1 MTISP
6 TLLEELKKSTAP
18 VPKKLD
24 AYGGGY
30 FLPPTLSQ
38 SSIWGV
44 LEPCRNVVAWLADL
58 TSFPFPLLFFFHC
71 SPSLTPFAHSLYL
84 PFFLLPIPIT
94 TRRYSSLVIILFN
107 HLFILALEPIE
118 KVSYIDNEPEFRW
131 TLLQDQMAFDK
142 LHEGIKKF
150 AEDGETLKATIRQKL
165 SA

>member
-1 MTISP
+1 MVVGTFSLQPSLSP
-6 TLLEELKKSTAP
+6 RYGEFSNLAGTLLR
-18 VPKKLD
+18 
-24 AYGGGY
+24 G
-30 FLPPTLSQ
+30 
-38 SSIWGV
+38 
-44 LEPCRNVVAWLADL
+44 WLICPL
-58 TSFPFPLLFFFHC
+58 FSFPFPLSSFFFHC

-84 PFFLLPIPIT
+84 PSFLLPIPIT